1 MLACDWSVQNIV
13 YITATDMWLL
23 GKVLIVDCDT
33 RYEGCNDYY
42 RQQLGNMYLVCIY
55 YLLCVICYDAI
66 SLPGNQYLTG
76 KAFGATYTEQEYRF
90 FPIWKPNKWNAFC
103 STYDSNTKVFKT
115 FVNNELAFQFDNL
128 TVTKKESRENIFLLN
143 AFSFAANDYIYP
155 FDGSVT
161 DLHIW
166 TRTLSS
172 EQVEAWA
179 NCDAS
184 EVGGDFLD
192 WANVTLRLH
201 GDIET
206 SELPQSEV
214 CLGPSVTRYLAFPE
228 KFNFVESVKFCEKI
242 GGEIAVADSFNTI
255 DNIQNAL
262 TPFRESGQCS
272 TLFYTGKISSEE
284 HSNVYL
290 SVDRQVT
297 GSRRERGAAC

>member
-1 MLACDWSVQNIV
+1 M
-13 YITATDMWLL
+13 
-23 GKVLIVDCDT
+23 
-33 RYEGCNDYY
+33 
-42 RQQLGNMYLVCIY
+42 
-55 YLLCVICYDAI
+55 
-66 SLPGNQYLTG
+66 
-76 KAFGATYTEQEYRF
+76 
-90 FPIWKPNKWNAFC
+90 
-103 STYDSNTKVFKT
+103 FKT

-155 FDGSVT
+155 FDGAIT
-161 DLHIW
+161 DIHIW

-172 EQVEAWA
+172 QQVEAWA

-184 EVGGDFLD
+184 EGGGDFLD
-192 WANVTLRLH
+192 WANVTLKLH

-206 SELPQSEV
+206 SELPPSEV
-214 CLGPSVTRYLAFPE
+214 CLGPSETRYLAFPE

-242 GGEIAVADSFNTI
+242 GGEIAVADSFDSI

-272 TLFYTGKISSEE
+272 TLFYTGKIF
-284 HSNVYL
+284 SNKLIYVYL

-297 GSRRERGAAC
+297 GSRRGRGAAC